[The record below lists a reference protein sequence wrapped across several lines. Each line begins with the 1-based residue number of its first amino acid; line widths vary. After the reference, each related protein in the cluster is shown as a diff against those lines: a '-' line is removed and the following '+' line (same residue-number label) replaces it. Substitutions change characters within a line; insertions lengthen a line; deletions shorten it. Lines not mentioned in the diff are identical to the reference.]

1 MVLIDMDFPTRCDR
15 CPFLMQVSGLCA
27 YCMATR
33 MQIKYSEIDLKDIF
47 CPLME
52 VKDDGTT

>member
-1 MVLIDMDFPTRCDR
+1 MSLIRK
-15 CPFLMQVSGLCA
+15 LKSGLCA

-33 MQIKYSEIDLKDIF
+33 MPIKYSETDLKDIF